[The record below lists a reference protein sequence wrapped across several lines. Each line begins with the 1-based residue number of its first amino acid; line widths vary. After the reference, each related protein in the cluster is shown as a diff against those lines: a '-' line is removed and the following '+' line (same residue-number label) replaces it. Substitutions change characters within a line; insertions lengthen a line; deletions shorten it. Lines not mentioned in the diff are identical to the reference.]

1 MCCGNHNHQDNQ
13 ADTRKEGQNPRPKTG
28 PKIHWMQFILIGG
41 LIAYVLMYFL
51 RK

>member
-1 MCCGNHNHQDNQ
+1 MCCGNHNHQHNQ
-13 ADTRKEGQNPRPKTG
+13 ADATKEGQNPRPQPG
-28 PKIHWMQFILIGG
+28 PKIHWMQFVLIGG